1 MMMAALVCFFGKTTL
16 SNSFLFL
23 YYVFVLFSGFCY
35 LGIIRFLTQ
44 CWIRFLRSTAYNLF
58 FFVIYFLQNAFGRLL
73 ISTTGGQCPAKDGS
87 NTEMFLQVWVQS
99 RMRRSDFVQVH
110 RLARF
115 FSLFHC

>member
-58 FFVIYFLQNAFGRLL
+58 YFVIYFLQR
-73 ISTTGGQCPAKDGS
+73 QR
-87 NTEMFLQVWVQS
+87 VWAVA
-99 RMRRSDFVQVH
+99 D
-110 RLARF
+110 
-115 FSLFHC
+115 